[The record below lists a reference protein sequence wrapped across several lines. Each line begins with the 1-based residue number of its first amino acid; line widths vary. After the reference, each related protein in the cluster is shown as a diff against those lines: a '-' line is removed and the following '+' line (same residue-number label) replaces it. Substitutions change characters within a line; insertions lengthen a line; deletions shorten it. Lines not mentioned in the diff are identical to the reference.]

1 MNDWVVTKLHS
12 GYVTIK
18 GHNTP
23 EYSKIILLDDIKR
36 RFYKPV
42 GWDSHGQLLYWELP
56 YPVSH
61 TCAVEQ
67 EQEDLWKKADDL
79 VRQRP

>member
-1 MNDWVVTKLHS
+1 MSEELWKVTKLHS
-12 GYVTIK
+12 GYVTIE
-18 GHNTP
+18 GHNS
-23 EYSKIILLDDIKR
+23 SKFTKIVLLDDTRR

-61 TCAVEQ
+61 TCAVE
-67 EQEDLWKKADDL
+67 EENTKEG
-79 VRQRP
+79 